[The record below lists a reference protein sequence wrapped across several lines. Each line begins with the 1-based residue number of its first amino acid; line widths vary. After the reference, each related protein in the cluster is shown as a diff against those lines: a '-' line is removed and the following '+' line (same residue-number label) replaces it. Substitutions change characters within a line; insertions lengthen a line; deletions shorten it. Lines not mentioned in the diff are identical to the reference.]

1 MRAKLI
7 GIIVVLVV
15 AVGFSVT
22 SFLVVSHA
30 VGQVEDL
37 AMQAEDMADQG
48 QIEAAIEKMT
58 QLATEWQRHQVFL
71 EMLISHDDMHAVAE
85 RYTEAE
91 VSLRRDH
98 MDDYYKSM
106 ALLMEMLDHIRQQE
120 RVWWGNVL

>member
-7 GIIVVLVV
+7 GVIVVLMV
-15 AVGFSVT
+15 AVGFSIT

-30 VGQVEDL
+30 VGQMEEL
-37 AMQAEDMADQG
+37 AMQAEDLADQG
-48 QIEAAIEKMT
+48 QIEATIEKMT
-58 QLATEWQRHQVFL
+58 QIATEWQRHQVFL
-71 EMLISHDDMHAVAE
+71 EMLISHDDLHAVAE

>member
-1 MRAKLI
+1 MRTKLI
-7 GIIVVLVV
+7 GVIVVLLV
-15 AVGFSVT
+15 AVGFSIT

-48 QIEAAIEKMT
+48 QTEAALEKMT
-58 QLATEWQRHQVFL
+58 QLATEWQRHQRFL
-71 EMLISHDDMHAVAE
+71 EMLISHDDMHAVTE
-85 RYTEAE
+85 RYTEAV
-91 VSLRRDH
+91 VSLRRGH

-106 ALLMEMLDHIRQQE
+106 ALLMEMLDHVRQQE